1 MIKFDKGKMTKQIVK
16 SLPLAEF
23 LRHIVFSLKLRKISA
38 TEI

>member
-1 MIKFDKGKMTKQIVK
+1 MEKVTKDIVK

-23 LRHIVFSLKLRKISA
+23 LRHIVVSLKLRKILA

>member
-1 MIKFDKGKMTKQIVK
+1 MIKFDSGKITKQIVK

-23 LRHIVFSLKLRKISA
+23 LRHLVVSLKLCKSLT

>member
-1 MIKFDKGKMTKQIVK
+1 MIKFDHGKMTKRIVK

-23 LRHIVFSLKLRKISA
+23 LRPIVVSLKLRKILT